1 MARCDH
7 AVTVAVGPA
16 VRVCTACGERVEK
29 LPEPSGCE
37 SAACEQQ
44 S

>member
-1 MARCDH
+1 MCDH
-7 AVTVAVGPA
+7 ETTVPLGPT
-16 VRVCTACGERVEK
+16 VRVCTACGETLER

-37 SAACEQQ
+37 SAACEQ

>member
-1 MARCDH
+1 MCEH

-16 VRVCTACGERVEK
+16 VRVCTACGEAVEK

-37 SAACEQQ
+37 SAGCEQQ

>member
-1 MARCDH
+1 MCPH
-7 AVTVAVGPA
+7 AVTVVVGPA
-16 VRVCTACGERVEK
+16 VRVCTACGATVEK
-29 LPEPSGCE
+29 LPDAAGCE

>member
-1 MARCDH
+1 MCDH

-16 VRVCTACGERVEK
+16 VRVCTACGAAVEK
-29 LPEPSGCE
+29 LPEPTGCE
-37 SAACEQQ
+37 SAQCEQ